1 MKKSKKMLAGATLAI
16 GVIAPQ
22 VLPATA
28 HADEQT
34 GESTVNL
41 RILETSDIHVNL
53 MNYDYYQTKTDNKVG
68 LVQTATLV
76 NKAREE
82 AKNSVLFDDGDA
94 LQGTPLGDYVA
105 NKINNPKKPVD
116 PSYTHPLYRLMN
128 LMKYD
133 VISLGNHEFNYGLDY
148 LNKVISKTEF
158 PVINSN
164 VYKDDKDNNEENDQN
179 YFKPYHVFEKE
190 VEDES
195 GQKQKVKIGVMGFVP
210 PQVMNWDKANLEG
223 KVKAKDIV
231 ETAKKMVPKMKAEGA
246 DVIVAL
252 AHSGVDKSGYNV
264 GMENASYYLTEVPGV
279 DAVLMGHS
287 HTEVK
292 DVFNG
297 VPVVMPGVFGSN
309 LGIIDMQLK
318 KVNGKWEV
326 QKEQS
331 KPQLRPIADSKGNPL
346 VQSDQN
352 LVNEIKDD
360 HQATIDYVNTA
371 VGKTTAP
378 INSYFSLVQDDPSV
392 QLVTNA
398 QKWYVE
404 KLFAENGQY
413 SKYKGIPV
421 LSAGAPF
428 KAGGR
433 NGATYYT
440 DIPAGTLAI
449 KNVADLYVYPNTLYA
464 VKVNGAQVKE
474 WLEMSAGQFNQI
486 DPKKTEEQPLVNIG
500 YPTYNFDI
508 LDGLKYEIDVTQPA
522 KYDKDGKVINANT
535 NRIINMTYEGKP
547 VADNQEFIV
556 ATNNYRGS
564 SQTFPGVSKGE
575 VVYQSQDETRQII
588 VKYMQETPVIDPAAD
603 KNWTFK
609 PIVAD
614 KLHTTFDSSPNA
626 QKYIK
631 KDGKISYVGPSEN
644 EFAKY
649 AIDITKKNDDD
660 KETGGENPTT
670 PPTGEG
676 NNGENPTTPPTSEG
690 NNGENPTTPPTSEG
704 NNGENPTTPP
714 TGEGNNGENPT
725 TPPTGEG
732 NNGENP
738 TTPPTGEG
746 NNGENPTTPP
756 TGEGNNGENPTTPP
770 TDEGNNTGSG
780 QTTTDNQNVKE
791 TTTVSEKKEER
802 DLPKTGTSVVSTIG
816 AGLAFV
822 GAGFL
827 LLFRRKKANR

>member
-22 VLPATA
+22 VLPTTA
-28 HADEQT
+28 HADENN

-105 NKINNPKKPVD
+105 NKINDPKKPVD
-116 PSYTHPLYRLMN
+116 PSYTHPLYRVMN

-287 HTEVK
+287 HTEMK

-318 KVNGKWEV
+318 KVNGKWEI

-346 VQSDQN
+346 VKSDEK

-449 KNVADLYVYPNTLYA
+449 KNIADLYVYPNTLYA

-508 LDGLKYEIDVTQPA
+508 LDGLKYEIDVTQPT
-522 KYDKDGKVINANT
+522 KYDKDGKVVNANT

-609 PIVAD
+609 PIVAE
-614 KLHTTFDSSPNA
+614 KLNTTFDSSPNA

-631 KDGKISYVGPSEN
+631 KDGKISYVGPSAN

-660 KETGGENPTT
+660 KETGG
-670 PPTGEG
+670 G
-676 NNGENPTTPPTSEG
+676 
-690 NNGENPTTPPTSEG
+690 
-704 NNGENPTTPP
+704 NPTTPP

-732 NNGENP
+732 NNGGNP

-746 NNGENPTTPP
+746 SNGENPTTPP
-756 TGEGNNGENPTTPP
+756 
-770 TDEGNNTGSG
+770 GSG
-780 QTTTDNQNVKE
+780 QTTTDNQNSKE
-791 TTTVSEKKEER
+791 TTTTTVSEKKEER
-802 DLPKTGTSVVSTIG
+802 DLPKTGTSVASTIG

-822 GAGFL
+822 GAGLL

>member
-16 GVIAPQ
+16 GVMAPQ
-22 VLPATA
+22 VMPAIA
-28 HADEQT
+28 HADENT

-82 AKNSVLFDDGDA
+82 VKNSVLFDDGDA

-105 NKINNPKKPVD
+105 NKIKDPKNPVD
-116 PSYTHPLYRLMN
+116 PSYTHPLYRVMN

-148 LNKVISKTEF
+148 LNKVIEKTDF

-164 VYKDDKDNNEENDQN
+164 VYKVDHDDKEENDEN
-179 YFKPYHVFEKE
+179 YFKPYHILKKE
-190 VEDES
+190 VVDEA
-195 GQKQKVKIGVMGFVP
+195 GQKQIVKIGVMGFVP
-210 PQVMNWDKANLEG
+210 PQIMNWDKANLEG

-231 ETAKKMVPKMKAEGA
+231 ATARIMVKKMQDEGA
-246 DVIVAL
+246 DIIVAL
-252 AHSGVDKSGYNV
+252 AHSGVDKSEYKEANK
-264 GMENASYYLTEVPGV
+264 MENASYHLATQVPGV

-326 QKEQS
+326 QKDQS
-331 KPQLRPIADSKGNPL
+331 KPQLRPIANSKGTPL
-346 VQSDQN
+346 VESDQK
-352 LVNEIKDD
+352 LVNEIKDE
-360 HQATIDYVNTA
+360 HQATIDYVNTP
-371 VGKTTAP
+371 VGETKAP

-392 QLVTNA
+392 QIVTNA

-404 KLFAENGQY
+404 QELKKPEY
-413 SKYKGIPV
+413 EKIKDIPV

-486 DPKKTEEQPLVNIG
+486 DPTKTEEQPLVNIG

-522 KYDKDGKVINANT
+522 KYDKDGKVVNANA
-535 NRIINMTYEGKP
+535 NRIVNMTYEGKP

-564 SQTFPGVSKGE
+564 SKTFPGVSEGE
-575 VVYQSQDETRQII
+575 VIYQSQDETRQII
-588 VKYMQETPVIDPAAD
+588 VKYMQETPVINPTAD

-614 KLHTTFDSSPNA
+614 KLITTFDSSPNA
-626 QKYIK
+626 QNYIK

-649 AIDITKKNDDD
+649 AIDITKKNDD
-660 KETGGENPTT
+660 KETGEGNPTTPPKGDGGNPTT
-670 PPTGEG
+670 PPTGGGENPTIPPTG
-676 NNGENPTTPPTSEG
+676 NGENPTPPTEEG
-690 NNGENPTTPPTSEG
+690 NNGNEPKQ
-704 NNGENPTTPP
+704 
-714 TGEGNNGENPT
+714 
-725 TPPTGEG
+725 
-732 NNGENP
+732 
-738 TTPPTGEG
+738 
-746 NNGENPTTPP
+746 
-756 TGEGNNGENPTTPP
+756 
-770 TDEGNNTGSG
+770 DGNNTGSG
-780 QTTTDNQNVKE
+780 QTTTDDQNTKE
-791 TTTVSEKKEER
+791 TTTVSENKEAEKDER
-802 DLPKTGTSVVSTIG
+802 DLPKTGASIASTIG

-822 GAGFL
+822 GAGL
-827 LLFRRKKANR
+827 LMLFRRKKANR

>member
-22 VLPATA
+22 VLPTTA
-28 HADEQT
+28 QAEEKA

-105 NKINNPKKPVD
+105 NKIKNQEKENSVD
-116 PSYTHPLYRLMN
+116 PNYVHPLYRVMN

-148 LNKVISKTEF
+148 LKSVIKKTKF

-164 VYKDDKDNNEENDQN
+164 VYIDDHDGNDENDKH
-179 YFKPYHVFEKE
+179 YFDKPYHIFEKE

-231 ETAKKMVPKMKAEGA
+231 DTAEKLVPEMKAQGA

-252 AHSGVDKSGYNV
+252 AHSGVDKSGRSPK
-264 GMENASYYLTEVPGV
+264 MENASYYLTEVPGV

-346 VQSDQN
+346 VQSDQR

-486 DPKKTEEQPLVNIG
+486 DSKKTEEQPLVNIG

-522 KYDKDGKVINANT
+522 KYDKDGKVVNANT

-603 KNWTFK
+603 QNWTFK

-614 KLHTTFDSSPNA
+614 KLNTTFDSSPNA
-626 QKYIK
+626 QNHIK

-649 AIDITKKNDDD
+649 AIDITKKNDD
-660 KETGGENPTT
+660 KETG
-670 PPTGEG
+670 
-676 NNGENPTTPPTSEG
+676 
-690 NNGENPTTPPTSEG
+690 
-704 NNGENPTTPP
+704 GENPTTPP

-738 TTPPTGEG
+738 TAPPTGEG
-746 NNGENPTTPP
+746 NNG
-756 TGEGNNGENPTTPP
+756 GNPTTPP
-770 TDEGNNTGSG
+770 TDEGNTVNEPKQDGNNAGSG
-780 QTTTDNQNVKE
+780 QTTTDNQNEKE
-791 TTTVSEKKEER
+791 TTKVSEGKEER
-802 DLPKTGTSVVSTIG
+802 DLPKTGTSVASTIG

-822 GAGFL
+822 GVGL
-827 LLFRRKKANR
+827 LMLFRRKKANR

>member
-22 VLPATA
+22 VLPTTA
-28 HADEQT
+28 HADEKA

-76 NKAREE
+76 NKARDE

-105 NKINNPKKPVD
+105 NKINDPKKPVD

-190 VEDES
+190 VEDET

-522 KYDKDGKVINANT
+522 KYDKDGKVVNANT

-588 VKYMQETPVIDPAAD
+588 VKYMQETPVINPAAD

-614 KLHTTFDSSPNA
+614 KLNTTFDSSPNA

-631 KDGKISYVGPSEN
+631 KDGNISYVGPSEN

-676 NNGENPTTPPTSEG
+676 NNGG
-690 NNGENPTTPPTSEG
+690 
-704 NNGENPTTPP
+704 NPTTPP
-714 TGEGNNGENPT
+714 TGEGNNGGNPT

-732 NNGENP
+732 NNGGNP

-746 NNGENPTTPP
+746 NNGGNPTTPP
-756 TGEGNNGENPTTPP
+756 TGEGNNGGNPTTPS
-770 TDEGNNTGSG
+770 TDEGNNAGSG
-780 QTTTDNQNVKE
+780 QTTTDNQNSKE
-791 TTTVSEKKEER
+791 TTTVSENKEER
-802 DLPKTGTSVVSTIG
+802 DLPKTGTSVASTIG
-816 AGLAFV
+816 AGLAFI

-827 LLFRRKKANR
+827 LLFRRKKANK

>member
-105 NKINNPKKPVD
+105 NKINDPKKPVD

-614 KLHTTFDSSPNA
+614 KLHTTFDSSSNA

-676 NNGENPTTPPTSEG
+676 NNGENPTTPPTS
-690 NNGENPTTPPTSEG
+690 
-704 NNGENPTTPP
+704 
-714 TGEGNNGENPT
+714 
-725 TPPTGEG
+725 EG

>member
-22 VLPATA
+22 VLPTTA
-28 HADEQT
+28 HADEKA

-105 NKINNPKKPVD
+105 NKINDPKNPVD

-287 HTEVK
+287 HTEMK

-346 VQSDQN
+346 VKSDEK

-522 KYDKDGKVINANT
+522 KYDKDGKVVNANT

-603 KNWTFK
+603 KNWAFK

-614 KLHTTFDSSPNA
+614 KLNTTFDSSPNA

-649 AIDITKKNDDD
+649 AIDITKKNDD
-660 KETGGENPTT
+660 KETG
-670 PPTGEG
+670 
-676 NNGENPTTPPTSEG
+676 
-690 NNGENPTTPPTSEG
+690 
-704 NNGENPTTPP
+704 GENPTTPP

-732 NNGENP
+732 NNGGNP

-746 NNGENPTTPP
+746 NNG
-756 TGEGNNGENPTTPP
+756 GNPTTPP
-770 TDEGNNTGSG
+770 TDEGKNTGSG
-780 QTTTDNQNVKE
+780 QTTTDNQNAKE
-791 TTTVSEKKEER
+791 TTTVSENKEER

-822 GAGFL
+822 GAGLL

>member
-34 GESTVNL
+34 RESTVNL

-82 AKNSVLFDDGDA
+82 VKNSVLFDDGDA

-105 NKINNPKKPVD
+105 NKIKDPKNPVD
-116 PSYTHPLYRLMN
+116 PSYTHPLYRVMN

-148 LNKVISKTEF
+148 LKKVTSKTKI

-164 VYKDDKDNNEENDQN
+164 VYRDDHDGNDENDEH
-179 YFKPYHVFEKE
+179 YFDRPYHILEKE
-190 VEDES
+190 VVDEA
-195 GQKQKVKIGVMGFVP
+195 GQKQIVKIGVMGFVP
-210 PQVMNWDKANLEG
+210 PQIMNWDKANLEG
-223 KVKAKDIV
+223 QVKAKDIV

-279 DAVLMGHS
+279 NAVLMGHS

-326 QKEQS
+326 QKDQS

-346 VQSDQN
+346 VESDQK
-352 LVNEIKDD
+352 LVNEIKDE
-360 HQATIDYVNTA
+360 HEKTIEYVNTH
-371 VGKTTAP
+371 VGETKAP

-392 QLVTNA
+392 QIVTNA

-404 KLFAENGQY
+404 QELKKPEY
-413 SKYKGIPV
+413 EKIKDIPV

-522 KYDKDGKVINANT
+522 KYDKDGKVVNANA
-535 NRIINMTYEGKP
+535 NRIVNMTYEGKL
-547 VADNQEFIV
+547 VADKQEFIV

-588 VKYMQETPVIDPAAD
+588 VKYMQKIKDIDPAAD
-603 KNWTFK
+603 QNWTFK

-614 KLHTTFDSSPNA
+614 KLNTTFDSSPNA

-649 AIDITKKNDDD
+649 AIDITKKNDD
-660 KETGGENPTT
+660 KETGEGNPTTPPTGGGENPTT
-670 PPTGEG
+670 PPTG
-676 NNGENPTTPPTSEG
+676 NGENPTPPTEEG
-690 NNGENPTTPPTSEG
+690 NNGNEPKQ
-704 NNGENPTTPP
+704 
-714 TGEGNNGENPT
+714 
-725 TPPTGEG
+725 
-732 NNGENP
+732 
-738 TTPPTGEG
+738 
-746 NNGENPTTPP
+746 
-756 TGEGNNGENPTTPP
+756 
-770 TDEGNNTGSG
+770 DGNNTGSG
-780 QTTTDNQNVKE
+780 QTTTDDQNTKE
-791 TTTVSEKKEER
+791 TTTTVSENKEAEKDER
-802 DLPKTGTSVVSTIG
+802 DLPKTGASIASTIG

-822 GAGFL
+822 GAGL
-827 LLFRRKKANR
+827 LMLFRKKKANR

>member
-22 VLPATA
+22 VLPTTA
-28 HADEQT
+28 HADENT
-34 GESTVNL
+34 GESTVKL

-82 AKNSVLFDDGDA
+82 VKNSVLFDDGDA

-105 NKINNPKKPVD
+105 NKIKNQENSVD
-116 PSYTHPLYRLMN
+116 PNYVHPLYRVMN

-133 VISLGNHEFNYGLDY
+133 VISLGNHEFNYGLKY
-148 LNKVISKTEF
+148 LKGVISKTKI

-164 VYKDDKDNNEENDQN
+164 VYIDDHDNDDTNDKH
-179 YFKPYHVFEKE
+179 YFEPYHIFEKE

-195 GQKQKVKIGVMGFVP
+195 GQKQKVKIGVIGFVP

-223 KVKAKDIV
+223 EVKAKDIV
-231 ETAKKMVPKMKAEGA
+231 KTARELVPKLKDEEHA
-246 DVIVAL
+246 DIVVAL
-252 AHSGVDKSGYNV
+252 AHSGVDKSGYSV
-264 GMENASYYLTEVPGV
+264 DMENASYYLTEVPGV

-287 HTEVK
+287 HTEVQ
-292 DVFNG
+292 DIFNG

-326 QKEQS
+326 QKKDQP
-331 KPQLRPIADSKGNPL
+331 KPELRKIADSKGNPL
-346 VQSDQN
+346 VQSDQK
-352 LVNEIKDD
+352 LVNEIKDE
-360 HQATIDYVNTA
+360 HEKTIEYVNTP
-371 VGKTTAP
+371 VGKTKAP

-392 QLVTNA
+392 QIVTNA

-404 KLFAENGQY
+404 QELKKPEY
-413 SKYKGIPV
+413 EKIKDIPV

-433 NGATYYT
+433 NGAAYYT

-486 DPKKTEEQPLVNIG
+486 NPKPKGKIEQQLVNTG

-508 LDGLKYEIDVTQPA
+508 IDGLKYEIDVTQPA
-522 KYDKDGKVINANT
+522 KYDKDGKVVNANT
-535 NRIINMTYEGKP
+535 NRIVNMTYEGKP
-547 VADNQEFIV
+547 VADDQEFIV

-564 SQTFPGVSKGE
+564 SKTFPGVSEGE
-575 VVYQSQDETRQII
+575 VIYQSQDETRQII
-588 VKYMQETPVIDPAAD
+588 VKYMQETPAINPTAD
-603 KNWTFK
+603 QNWTFK

-614 KLHTTFDSSPNA
+614 KLITTFDSSPKA
-626 QKYIK
+626 KEYIK

-676 NNGENPTTPPTSEG
+676 NNGG
-690 NNGENPTTPPTSEG
+690 
-704 NNGENPTTPP
+704 NPTTPP
-714 TGEGNNGENPT
+714 TGEGNNGGNPT

-732 NNGENP
+732 NNG
-738 TTPPTGEG
+738 G
-746 NNGENPTTPP
+746 
-756 TGEGNNGENPTTPP
+756 NPTTPP
-770 TDEGNNTGSG
+770 TDEGKNAGSG
-780 QTTTDNQNVKE
+780 QTTTDNQNSKE
-791 TTTVSEKKEER
+791 TITTVSEKKEER
-802 DLPKTGTSVVSTIG
+802 DLPKTGTSVASTIG

-822 GAGFL
+822 GAGLL

>member
-16 GVIAPQ
+16 GVMAPQ
-22 VLPATA
+22 VMPATA
-28 HADEQT
+28 HADENT

-82 AKNSVLFDDGDA
+82 VKNSVLFDDGDA

-105 NKINNPKKPVD
+105 NKIKDPKNPVD
-116 PSYTHPLYRLMN
+116 PSYTHPLYRVMN

-148 LNKVISKTEF
+148 LNKVIEKTDF

-164 VYKDDKDNNEENDQN
+164 VYKDDHDDKEENDEN
-179 YFKPYHVFEKE
+179 YFKPYHILKKE
-190 VEDES
+190 VVDEA
-195 GQKQKVKIGVMGFVP
+195 GQKQIVKIGVMGFVP
-210 PQVMNWDKANLEG
+210 PQIMNWDKANLEG

-231 ETAKKMVPKMKAEGA
+231 ATAKIMVKKMQDEGA
-246 DVIVAL
+246 DIIVAL
-252 AHSGVDKSGYNV
+252 AHSGVDKSEYKEANK
-264 GMENASYYLTEVPGV
+264 MENASYHLATQVPGV

-326 QKEQS
+326 QKDQS
-331 KPQLRPIADSKGNPL
+331 KPQLRPIANSKGTPL
-346 VQSDQN
+346 VESDQK
-352 LVNEIKDD
+352 LVNEIKDE
-360 HQATIDYVNTA
+360 HEKTIEYVNTH
-371 VGKTTAP
+371 VGETKAP

-392 QLVTNA
+392 QIVTNA

-404 KLFAENGQY
+404 QELKKPEY
-413 SKYKGIPV
+413 EKIKDIPV

-522 KYDKDGKVINANT
+522 KYDKDGKVVNANT
-535 NRIINMTYEGKP
+535 NRIVNMTYEGKP

-588 VKYMQETPVIDPAAD
+588 VKYMQKIKDIDPAAD
-603 KNWTFK
+603 QNWAFK

-614 KLHTTFDSSPNA
+614 KLNTTFDSSPTA

-631 KDGKISYVGPSEN
+631 AVGKISYVGPSEN

-676 NNGENPTTPPTSEG
+676 NNGG
-690 NNGENPTTPPTSEG
+690 
-704 NNGENPTTPP
+704 NPTTPP
-714 TGEGNNGENPT
+714 TGEGNNGGNPT

-732 NNGENP
+732 NNGGNP

-746 NNGENPTTPP
+746 NNA
-756 TGEGNNGENPTTPP
+756 
-770 TDEGNNTGSG
+770 GSG
-780 QTTTDNQNVKE
+780 QTTTDNQNAKE
-791 TTTVSEKKEER
+791 TTTVSENKDER
-802 DLPKTGTSVVSTIG
+802 DLPKTGASIASTIG

-822 GAGFL
+822 GAGL
-827 LLFRRKKANR
+827 LMLFRRKKANR

>member
-1 MKKSKKMLAGATLAI
+1 MLAGATLAI

-105 NKINNPKKPVD
+105 NKINDPKKPVD

-522 KYDKDGKVINANT
+522 KYDKDGKVVNANT
-535 NRIINMTYEGKP
+535 NRIVNMTYEGKP

-676 NNGENPTTPPTSEG
+676 NNGENPTTPPT
-690 NNGENPTTPPTSEG
+690 
-704 NNGENPTTPP
+704 
-714 TGEGNNGENPT
+714 GEGNNGENPT

-738 TTPPTGEG
+738 K
-746 NNGENPTTPP
+746 
-756 TGEGNNGENPTTPP
+756 TPP
-770 TDEGNNTGSG
+770 TDEGNNAGSG
-780 QTTTDNQNVKE
+780 QTTTDNQNAKE

-802 DLPKTGTSVVSTIG
+802 DLPKTGTSVASTIG

>member
-22 VLPATA
+22 VMPATA
-28 HADEQT
+28 HADENT
-34 GESTVNL
+34 GESTVKL

-82 AKNSVLFDDGDA
+82 VKNSVLFDDGDA

-105 NKINNPKKPVD
+105 NKIKDKDPKNPVD
-116 PSYTHPLYRLMN
+116 PNYVHPLYRVMN

-148 LNKVISKTEF
+148 LKEVTSKTKI

-164 VYKDDKDNNEENDQN
+164 VYIDDHDGNDENDEH
-179 YFKPYHVFEKE
+179 YFDRPYHILEKE
-190 VEDES
+190 VVDEA
-195 GQKQKVKIGVMGFVP
+195 GQKQIVKIGVMGFVP
-210 PQVMNWDKANLEG
+210 PQIMNWDKANLEG
-223 KVKAKDIV
+223 QVKAKDIV

-264 GMENASYYLTEVPGV
+264 GMENASYYLTEVPDV

-287 HTEVK
+287 HTEVQ
-292 DVFNG
+292 DIFNG

-326 QKEQS
+326 QKKNQS
-331 KPQLRPIADSKGNPL
+331 KPALRKIADSKGNPL
-346 VQSDQN
+346 VESDQK
-352 LVNEIKDD
+352 LVNEIKDE
-360 HQATIDYVNTA
+360 HEKTIEYVNTP
-371 VGKTTAP
+371 VGETKAP

-392 QLVTNA
+392 QIVTNA

-404 KLFAENGQY
+404 QELKKPEY
-413 SKYKGIPV
+413 EKIKDIPV

-433 NGATYYT
+433 NGAAYYT

-474 WLEMSAGQFNQI
+474 WLEMSAGQFNTI

-522 KYDKDGKVINANT
+522 KYDKDGKVVNANT
-535 NRIINMTYEGKP
+535 NRIVNMTYEGKL
-547 VADNQEFIV
+547 VADDQEFIV

-588 VKYMQETPVIDPAAD
+588 VKYMQETPVINPTAD
-603 KNWTFK
+603 QNWTFK

-614 KLHTTFDSSPNA
+614 KLITTFDSSPKA
-626 QKYIK
+626 KEYIK

-649 AIDITKKNDDD
+649 AIDITKKNDD

-670 PPTGEG
+670 PPTG
-676 NNGENPTTPPTSEG
+676 NGENPTPPTEEG
-690 NNGENPTTPPTSEG
+690 NNGNEPKQ
-704 NNGENPTTPP
+704 
-714 TGEGNNGENPT
+714 
-725 TPPTGEG
+725 
-732 NNGENP
+732 
-738 TTPPTGEG
+738 
-746 NNGENPTTPP
+746 
-756 TGEGNNGENPTTPP
+756 
-770 TDEGNNTGSG
+770 DGNNTGSG
-780 QTTTDNQNVKE
+780 QTTTDDQNTKE
-791 TTTVSEKKEER
+791 TTTTVSENKEAEKDER
-802 DLPKTGTSVVSTIG
+802 DLPKTGASIASTIG
-816 AGLAFV
+816 AGLAFI
-822 GAGFL
+822 GAGLL

>member
-105 NKINNPKKPVD
+105 NKINDPKKPVD

-318 KVNGKWEV
+318 KVNGKWEI

-352 LVNEIKDD
+352 LVDEIKDD

-522 KYDKDGKVINANT
+522 KYDKDGKVVNANT
-535 NRIINMTYEGKP
+535 NRIVNMTYEGKP
-547 VADNQEFIV
+547 VAENQEFIV

-588 VKYMQETPVIDPAAD
+588 VKYMQETPVINPAAD
-603 KNWTFK
+603 KNWLFK

-676 NNGENPTTPPTSEG
+676 NNGG
-690 NNGENPTTPPTSEG
+690 
-704 NNGENPTTPP
+704 NPTTPP

-725 TPPTGEG
+725 TPPK
-732 NNGENP
+732 
-738 TTPPTGEG
+738 
-746 NNGENPTTPP
+746 
-756 TGEGNNGENPTTPP
+756 
-770 TDEGNNTGSG
+770 DEGNNAGSG
-780 QTTTDNQNVKE
+780 QTTTDNQNAKE

-822 GAGFL
+822 GAGLL

>member
-1 MKKSKKMLAGATLAI
+1 MLAGATLAI

-22 VLPATA
+22 VLPTTA
-28 HADEQT
+28 HADENT

-105 NKINNPKKPVD
+105 NKINDPKNPVD
-116 PSYTHPLYRLMN
+116 PSYTHPLYRVMN

-148 LNKVISKTEF
+148 LNKVISKTKF

-179 YFKPYHVFEKE
+179 YFKPYHIFEKE

-264 GMENASYYLTEVPGV
+264 GMENASYYLTEVTGV

-474 WLEMSAGQFNQI
+474 WLEMSAGQFNKI
-486 DPKKTEEQPLVNIG
+486 DPKETKEQPLVNIG

-522 KYDKDGKVINANT
+522 KYDKDGKVVNANT

-588 VKYMQETPVIDPAAD
+588 VKYMQETPVINPAAD
-603 KNWTFK
+603 QNWTFK

-614 KLHTTFDSSPNA
+614 KLNTTFDSSPNA

-649 AIDITKKNDDD
+649 AIDITKKND
-660 KETGGENPTT
+660 GGEKPTTPPTGEGNNGGNPTT

-676 NNGENPTTPPTSEG
+676 NNGGNPTTPPTNEG
-690 NNGENPTTPPTSEG
+690 NSG
-704 NNGENPTTPP
+704 NNA
-714 TGEGNNGENPT
+714 
-725 TPPTGEG
+725 
-732 NNGENP
+732 
-738 TTPPTGEG
+738 
-746 NNGENPTTPP
+746 
-756 TGEGNNGENPTTPP
+756 
-770 TDEGNNTGSG
+770 GSG
-780 QTTTDNQNVKE
+780 QTTTDDQNTKE
-791 TTTVSEKKEER
+791 TTTTVSENKEADKDER
-802 DLPKTGTSVVSTIG
+802 DLPKTGASVASTIG

-822 GAGFL
+822 GAGL
-827 LLFRRKKANR
+827 LMLFRRKKANR

>member
-22 VLPATA
+22 VMPTTA
-28 HADEQT
+28 HADENT
-34 GESTVNL
+34 GESTVKL

-82 AKNSVLFDDGDA
+82 VKNSVLFDDGDA

-105 NKINNPKKPVD
+105 NTIKDSKNRVD
-116 PSYTHPLYRLMN
+116 PSYTHPLYRVMN

-148 LNKVISKTEF
+148 LNKVIEKTDF

-164 VYKDDKDNNEENDQN
+164 VYKVDHDDKEENDEN
-179 YFKPYHVFEKE
+179 YFKPYHILKKE
-190 VEDES
+190 VVDEA
-195 GQKQKVKIGVMGFVP
+195 GQKQIVKIGVMGFVP
-210 PQVMNWDKANLEG
+210 PQIMNWDKANLEG

-231 ETAKKMVPKMKAEGA
+231 ATAKIMVKKMQNEGA
-246 DVIVAL
+246 DIIVAL
-252 AHSGVDKSGYNV
+252 AHSGVDKSEYKEVNK
-264 GMENASYYLTEVPGV
+264 MENASYHLATQVPGV

-326 QKEQS
+326 QKDQS
-331 KPQLRPIADSKGNPL
+331 KPQLRPIANSKGTPL
-346 VQSDQN
+346 VESDQK
-352 LVNEIKDD
+352 LVNEIKDE
-360 HQATIDYVNTA
+360 HQATIDYVNTP
-371 VGKTTAP
+371 VGTTKAP

-392 QLVTNA
+392 QIVTNA

-404 KLFAENGQY
+404 QELKKPEY
-413 SKYKGIPV
+413 EEIKDIPV

-522 KYDKDGKVINANT
+522 KYDKDGKVVNANT
-535 NRIINMTYEGKP
+535 NRIVNMTYEGKP
-547 VADNQEFIV
+547 VADDQKFIV

-564 SQTFPGVSKGE
+564 SQTFPGVSEGE

-588 VKYMQETPVIDPAAD
+588 VKYMQKIKNFDPAAD
-603 KNWTFK
+603 QNWTFK

-614 KLHTTFDSSPNA
+614 KLNTTFDSSPNA

-631 KDGKISYVGPSEN
+631 KDGNISYVGPSEN

-649 AIDITKKNDDD
+649 AIDITKKNDD

-676 NNGENPTTPPTSEG
+676 NNGENPTTPPTGEG
-690 NNGENPTTPPTSEG
+690 NNGG
-704 NNGENPTTPP
+704 NPTTPP
-714 TGEGNNGENPT
+714 TGEGNNGGNPTTPPKGEGNNGGNPT

-732 NNGENP
+732 NNA
-738 TTPPTGEG
+738 
-746 NNGENPTTPP
+746 
-756 TGEGNNGENPTTPP
+756 
-770 TDEGNNTGSG
+770 GSG
-780 QTTTDNQNVKE
+780 QTTTDDQNTKE
-791 TTTVSEKKEER
+791 TTTTVSENKEAEKDER
-802 DLPKTGTSVVSTIG
+802 DLPKTGASIASTIG

-822 GAGFL
+822 GAGL
-827 LLFRRKKANR
+827 LMLFRRKKANR

>member
-22 VLPATA
+22 VLPTTA
-28 HADEQT
+28 HADENN

-105 NKINNPKKPVD
+105 NKINDPKKPVD

-287 HTEVK
+287 HTEMK

-318 KVNGKWEV
+318 KVNGKWEI

-346 VQSDQN
+346 VKSDEK

-508 LDGLKYEIDVTQPA
+508 LDGLKYEIDVTQPT
-522 KYDKDGKVINANT
+522 KYDKDGKVVNANT

-676 NNGENPTTPPTSEG
+676 NNGGNPTTPPTGEG
-690 NNGENPTTPPTSEG
+690 SNGENPTTPPTNEG
-704 NNGENPTTPP
+704 NNG
-714 TGEGNNGENPT
+714 NNA
-725 TPPTGEG
+725 
-732 NNGENP
+732 
-738 TTPPTGEG
+738 
-746 NNGENPTTPP
+746 
-756 TGEGNNGENPTTPP
+756 
-770 TDEGNNTGSG
+770 GSG
-780 QTTTDNQNVKE
+780 QTTTDNQNSKE
-791 TTTVSEKKEER
+791 TITVSENKEER
-802 DLPKTGTSVVSTIG
+802 DLPKTGTSVASTIG

-822 GAGFL
+822 GAGLL
-827 LLFRRKKANR
+827 LLFRRKKANK

>member
-1 MKKSKKMLAGATLAI
+1 MKNSKKVLAGATLAL
-16 GVIAPQ
+16 GVMAPQ
-22 VLPATA
+22 VSPTIA
-28 HADEQT
+28 HAEEQI

-76 NKAREE
+76 NEEREK

-94 LQGTPLGDYVA
+94 IQGTPLGDYVA
-105 NKINNPKKPVD
+105 QKGLDGNYV
-116 PSYTHPLYRLMN
+116 HPLYRLMN

-148 LNKVISKTEF
+148 LKKATSKTQF

-164 VYKDDKDNNEENDQN
+164 VYIDDHDNNEENDKN
-179 YFKPYHVFEKE
+179 AFTPYHVFEKE

-210 PQVMNWDKANLEG
+210 PQVMGWDKANLEG

-231 ETAKKMVPKMKAEGA
+231 QTAKKMVPKMKAEGA
-246 DVIVAL
+246 DIIVAL

-264 GMENASYYLTEVPGV
+264 GMENASYYLATDVPGV

-287 HTEVK
+287 HTVITDK
-292 DVFNG
+292 FNG

-318 KVNGKWEV
+318 KVNGKWQV
-326 QKEQS
+326 QKDKS
-331 KPQLRPIADSKGNPL
+331 VPSVRPISDSKGNAVVASDKRL
-346 VQSDQN
+346 VD
-352 LVNEIKDD
+352 EIKDD
-360 HQATIDYVNTA
+360 HEATIKYVNTP

-404 KLFAENGQY
+404 KLFAGDGKY

-486 DPKKTEEQPLVNIG
+486 DPAKKEEQSLVNIN

-508 LDGLKYEIDVTQPA
+508 LDGVKYEIDVTQPA
-522 KYDKDGKVINANT
+522 KYDKEGKVVNPTANRIVNVSYDGKPI
-535 NRIINMTYEGKP
+535 
-547 VADNQEFIV
+547 ADNQEFIV

-588 VKYMQETPVIDPAAD
+588 VKYMKETPIINPAAD
-603 KNWTFK
+603 QNWKFK
-609 PIVAD
+609 PIAAE
-614 KLHTTFDSSPNA
+614 KLNTTFDSSPNA
-626 QKYIK
+626 QKYIT
-631 KDGKISYVGPSEN
+631 KDGAISYVGSSEN

-649 AIDITKKNDDD
+649 AIDLTKKKDEENPS
-660 KETGGENPTT
+660 TPGGENTGGNETKPGEENTGGNEAKPGEENTGGNGAKPGEENTGGNPST
-670 PPTGEG
+670 PGGENNSGNEAKPGEG
-676 NNGENPTTPPTSEG
+676 NNGGNSVTPSGENNGNKDAKEPTNVSEG
-690 NNGENPTTPPTSEG
+690 
-704 NNGENPTTPP
+704 
-714 TGEGNNGENPT
+714 
-725 TPPTGEG
+725 
-732 NNGENP
+732 
-738 TTPPTGEG
+738 
-746 NNGENPTTPP
+746 
-756 TGEGNNGENPTTPP
+756 
-770 TDEGNNTGSG
+770 
-780 QTTTDNQNVKE
+780 KE
-791 TTTVSEKKEER
+791 TTEVDR
-802 DLPKTGTSVVSTIG
+802 DLPKTGASVFSTIG

-822 GAGFL
+822 GAGVL

>member
-16 GVIAPQ
+16 GVMAPQ
-22 VLPATA
+22 VMPATA
-28 HADEQT
+28 HADENT

-82 AKNSVLFDDGDA
+82 VKNSVLFDDGDA

-105 NKINNPKKPVD
+105 NKIKDPKNRVD
-116 PSYTHPLYRLMN
+116 PSYTHPLYRVMN

-148 LNKVISKTEF
+148 LKEVTSKTKI

-164 VYKDDKDNNEENDQN
+164 VYRDDHDGNDENDEH
-179 YFKPYHVFEKE
+179 YFDRPYHILEKE
-190 VEDES
+190 VVDEA
-195 GQKQKVKIGVMGFVP
+195 GQKQIVKIGVMGFVP
-210 PQVMNWDKANLEG
+210 PQIMNWDKANLEG
-223 KVKAKDIV
+223 QVKAKDIV

-279 DAVLMGHS
+279 NAVLMGHS

-326 QKEQS
+326 QKDQS

-346 VQSDQN
+346 VESDQK
-352 LVNEIKDD
+352 LVNEIKDE
-360 HQATIDYVNTA
+360 HEKTIEYVNTH
-371 VGKTTAP
+371 VGETKAP

-392 QLVTNA
+392 QIVTNA

-404 KLFAENGQY
+404 QELKKPEY
-413 SKYKGIPV
+413 EKIKDIPV

-522 KYDKDGKVINANT
+522 KYDKDGKVVNANA
-535 NRIINMTYEGKP
+535 NRIVNMTYEGKL
-547 VADNQEFIV
+547 VADKQEFIV

-564 SQTFPGVSKGE
+564 SQTFPGVSEGE

-588 VKYMQETPVIDPAAD
+588 VKYMQKIKNIDPAAD
-603 KNWTFK
+603 QNWTFK

-614 KLHTTFDSSPNA
+614 KLNTTFDSSPNA

-631 KDGKISYVGPSEN
+631 KDGNISYVGPSEN

-649 AIDITKKNDDD
+649 AIDITKKNDD
-660 KETGGENPTT
+660 KETGGENPTI
-670 PPTGEG
+670 PPKGD
-676 NNGENPTTPPTSEG
+676 GENPTTPPKGDGENPTPPTEEG
-690 NNGENPTTPPTSEG
+690 NNGNEPKQ
-704 NNGENPTTPP
+704 
-714 TGEGNNGENPT
+714 
-725 TPPTGEG
+725 
-732 NNGENP
+732 
-738 TTPPTGEG
+738 
-746 NNGENPTTPP
+746 
-756 TGEGNNGENPTTPP
+756 
-770 TDEGNNTGSG
+770 DGNNTGSG
-780 QTTTDNQNVKE
+780 QTTTDDQNTKE
-791 TTTVSEKKEER
+791 TTTTVSENKEAEKDER
-802 DLPKTGTSVVSTIG
+802 DLPKTGASIASTIG

-822 GAGFL
+822 GAGL
-827 LLFRRKKANR
+827 LMLFRRKKANR

>member
-22 VLPATA
+22 VLPTTA
-28 HADEQT
+28 HADEKA

-76 NKAREE
+76 NKARDE

-105 NKINNPKKPVD
+105 NKINDPKKPVD

-522 KYDKDGKVINANT
+522 KYDKDGKVVNANT
-535 NRIINMTYEGKP
+535 NRIVNMTYEGKP

-676 NNGENPTTPPTSEG
+676 NNGENPTTPPTGGG
-690 NNGENPTTPPTSEG
+690 NNGGNPTTPPTSEG

-714 TGEGNNGENPT
+714 TGEGNNGGNPT
-725 TPPTGEG
+725 TPS
-732 NNGENP
+732 
-738 TTPPTGEG
+738 
-746 NNGENPTTPP
+746 
-756 TGEGNNGENPTTPP
+756 
-770 TDEGNNTGSG
+770 TDEGNNAGSG
-780 QTTTDNQNVKE
+780 QTTTDNQSAKE
-791 TTTVSEKKEER
+791 TTTVSENKEER
-802 DLPKTGTSVVSTIG
+802 DLPKTGTSVASTIG
-816 AGLAFV
+816 AGLAFI
-822 GAGFL
+822 GAGLL
-827 LLFRRKKANR
+827 LLFRRKKANK

>member
-1 MKKSKKMLAGATLAI
+1 MKKSKKALAGATLAL

-22 VLPATA
+22 VMPTIA
-28 HADEQT
+28 HAEEQA

-76 NKAREE
+76 NEE
-82 AKNSVLFDDGDA
+82 RAKAKNSVLFDDGDA

-105 NKINNPKKPVD
+105 QKGLDGNYV
-116 PSYTHPLYRLMN
+116 HPLYRVMN

-148 LNKVISKTEF
+148 LKKATSKTQF

-164 VYKDDKDNNEENDQN
+164 VYLDDHDNDETND
-179 YFKPYHVFEKE
+179 KHAFEKYHIFE
-190 VEDES
+190 KVVTDEA
-195 GQKQKVKIGVMGFVP
+195 GKTQKVKIGVMGFVP
-210 PQVMNWDKANLEG
+210 PQIMGWDKANLEG

-231 ETAKKMVPKMKAEGA
+231 QTAKELGQEMKDKGA
-246 DVIVAL
+246 DIIVAL
-252 AHSGVDKSGYNV
+252 AHSGVDQNGYNP
-264 GMENASYYLTEVPGV
+264 GMENASYYLATKVPDV

-287 HTEVK
+287 HTVITDK
-292 DVFNG
+292 FNG

-309 LGIIDMQLK
+309 LGIIDMELK

-326 QKEQS
+326 QKDKS
-331 KPQLRPIADSKGNPL
+331 VPSVRPISDSKGNAL
-346 VQSDQN
+346 VESDKN

-360 HQATIDYVNTA
+360 HEATIKYVNTP

-413 SKYKGIPV
+413 DKYKGIPV

-486 DPKKTEEQPLVNIG
+486 DPNKAEEQSLVNVN

-508 LDGLKYEIDVTQPA
+508 LDGVKYEIDVTQPA
-522 KYDKDGKVINANT
+522 KYDKDGKVVNQNAN
-535 NRIINMTYEGKP
+535 RIVNVTYAGKP
-547 VADNQEFIV
+547 IADDQEFIV

-588 VKYMQETPVIDPAAD
+588 TKYMKETPVINPAAD
-603 KNWTFK
+603 QNWAFK
-609 PIVAD
+609 PIVAE
-614 KLHTTFDSSPNA
+614 KLNTTFDSSPNA
-626 QKYIK
+626 QKYIT

-649 AIDITKKNDDD
+649 AIDLTKTNDGD
-660 KETGGENPTT
+660 KPTPPTPPTPGEGNDGDKPTT
-670 PPTGEG
+670 PPTPGEE
-676 NNGENPTTPPTSEG
+676 NNGGNPTTPGGE
-690 NNGENPTTPPTSEG
+690 NNGGNPTTPGGE
-704 NNGENPTTPP
+704 NNGDPQTNPDN
-714 TGEGNNGENPT
+714 GNKDTKEHT
-725 TPPTGEG
+725 
-732 NNGENP
+732 
-738 TTPPTGEG
+738 
-746 NNGENPTTPP
+746 
-756 TGEGNNGENPTTPP
+756 
-770 TDEGNNTGSG
+770 
-780 QTTTDNQNVKE
+780 NVSEDKE
-791 TTTVSEKKEER
+791 TNEVER
-802 DLPKTGTSVVSTIG
+802 DLPKTGASVFSTIG

-822 GAGFL
+822 GAGVFM
-827 LLFRRKKANR
+827 LFRRKKANR

>member
-22 VLPATA
+22 VLPTTA
-28 HADEQT
+28 HADENT

-105 NKINNPKKPVD
+105 NKINDPKNPVD
-116 PSYTHPLYRLMN
+116 PSYTHPLYRVMN

-148 LNKVISKTEF
+148 LNKVISKTKF

-179 YFKPYHVFEKE
+179 YFKPYHIFEKE

-264 GMENASYYLTEVPGV
+264 GMENASYYLTEVTGV

-318 KVNGKWEV
+318 KVSGKWEV

-331 KPQLRPIADSKGNPL
+331 KPQLRPIVNNEGNVGP
-346 VQSDQN
+346 DQN

-474 WLEMSAGQFNQI
+474 WLEMSAGQFNKI
-486 DPKKTEEQPLVNIG
+486 DPKETKEQPLVNIG

-522 KYDKDGKVINANT
+522 KYDKDGKVIKENANA
-535 NRIINMTYEGKP
+535 NRIVNMTYEGKP

-588 VKYMQETPVIDPAAD
+588 VKYMQETPVINPAAD
-603 KNWTFK
+603 QNWTFK

-614 KLHTTFDSSPNA
+614 KLNTTFDSSPNA

-631 KDGKISYVGPSEN
+631 KDGKISYVGPSKN

-649 AIDITKKNDDD
+649 AIDITKKND
-660 KETGGENPTT
+660 GGEKPTTPPTGEGNNGGNPTT

-676 NNGENPTTPPTSEG
+676 NNGG
-690 NNGENPTTPPTSEG
+690 
-704 NNGENPTTPP
+704 NPTTPP
-714 TGEGNNGENPT
+714 TGEGNNGGNPT
-725 TPPTGEG
+725 TPPTNEG
-732 NNGENP
+732 NS
-738 TTPPTGEG
+738 G
-746 NNGENPTTPP
+746 NNA
-756 TGEGNNGENPTTPP
+756 
-770 TDEGNNTGSG
+770 GSG
-780 QTTTDNQNVKE
+780 QTTTDDQNTKE
-791 TTTVSEKKEER
+791 TTTTVSENKEADKDER
-802 DLPKTGTSVVSTIG
+802 DLPKTGASVASTIG

-822 GAGFL
+822 GAGL
-827 LLFRRKKANR
+827 LMLFRRKKANR

>member
-105 NKINNPKKPVD
+105 NKINDPKKPVD

-603 KNWTFK
+603 KNWAFK

-631 KDGKISYVGPSEN
+631 KDGNISYVGPSEN

-676 NNGENPTTPPTSEG
+676 NNGENPTTPPTS
-690 NNGENPTTPPTSEG
+690 
-704 NNGENPTTPP
+704 
-714 TGEGNNGENPT
+714 
-725 TPPTGEG
+725 
-732 NNGENP
+732 
-738 TTPPTGEG
+738 EG

-822 GAGFL
+822 GVGFL

>member
-22 VLPATA
+22 VLPTTA
-28 HADEQT
+28 HADENN

-105 NKINNPKKPVD
+105 NKINDPKKPVD
-116 PSYTHPLYRLMN
+116 PSYTHPLYRVMN

-287 HTEVK
+287 HTEMK

-318 KVNGKWEV
+318 KVNGKWEI

-346 VQSDQN
+346 VKSDEK

-486 DPKKTEEQPLVNIG
+486 DPKKTKEQPLVNIG

-508 LDGLKYEIDVTQPA
+508 LDGLKYEIDVTQPT
-522 KYDKDGKVINANT
+522 KYDKDGKVVNANT

-547 VADNQEFIV
+547 VDDNQEFIV

-564 SQTFPGVSKGE
+564 SQAFPGVSKGE

-676 NNGENPTTPPTSEG
+676 NNGG
-690 NNGENPTTPPTSEG
+690 
-704 NNGENPTTPP
+704 NPTTPP
-714 TGEGNNGENPT
+714 TGEGNNGGNPT
-725 TPPTGEG
+725 TPTGEG
-732 NNGENP
+732 SNGENP
-738 TTPPTGEG
+738 TIPP
-746 NNGENPTTPP
+746 
-756 TGEGNNGENPTTPP
+756 
-770 TDEGNNTGSG
+770 GSG
-780 QTTTDNQNVKE
+780 QTTTDNQNSKE
-791 TTTVSEKKEER
+791 TTTTVSEKKEER
-802 DLPKTGTSVVSTIG
+802 DLPKTGTSVASTIG

-822 GAGFL
+822 GAGLL
-827 LLFRRKKANR
+827 LLFRRKKTNR

>member
-1 MKKSKKMLAGATLAI
+1 MKKSKKALAGATLAL

-22 VLPATA
+22 VMPTIA
-28 HADEQT
+28 HAEEQA
-34 GESTVNL
+34 GESTVKL

-76 NKAREE
+76 NEE
-82 AKNSVLFDDGDA
+82 RAKAKNSVLFDDGDA

-105 NKINNPKKPVD
+105 QKGLDGNYV
-116 PSYTHPLYRLMN
+116 HPLYRVMN

-148 LNKVISKTEF
+148 LHKAISKTQF

-164 VYKDDKDNNEENDQN
+164 VFIDDHDNNEENDKN
-179 YFKPYHVFEKE
+179 AFEKYHIFDK
-190 VEDES
+190 VVTDEA
-195 GQKQKVKIGVMGFVP
+195 GKTQTVKIGVMGFVP
-210 PQVMNWDKANLEG
+210 PQIMGWDKANLEG

-231 ETAKKMVPKMKAEGA
+231 QTAEKLVPEMQAKGA
-246 DVIVAL
+246 DIIVAL
-252 AHSGVDKSGYNV
+252 AHSGVDKSDYKP
-264 GMENASYYLTEVPGV
+264 GMKNENASYYLATEVPGV

-287 HTEVK
+287 HTVVTDK
-292 DVFNG
+292 FND

-309 LGIIDMQLK
+309 LGIIDMELK

-326 QKEQS
+326 QKDKS
-331 KPQLRPIADSKGNPL
+331 VPSVRPISDSKGNAL
-346 VQSDQN
+346 VESDKN

-360 HQATIDYVNTA
+360 HEATIKYVNTP

-413 SKYKGIPV
+413 SEYKGIPV

-486 DPKKTEEQPLVNIG
+486 DPAKAEEQSLVNVN

-508 LDGLKYEIDVTQPA
+508 LDGVKYEIDVTQPA
-522 KYDKDGKVINANT
+522 KYDKDGKVVNPNAN
-535 NRIINMTYEGKP
+535 RIVNVSYDGKP
-547 VADNQEFIV
+547 IADDQEFIV

-588 VKYMQETPVIDPAAD
+588 TKYMKETPVINPAAD
-603 KNWTFK
+603 QNWAFK
-609 PIVAD
+609 PIAAE
-614 KLHTTFDSSPNA
+614 KLNTTFDSSPNA
-626 QKYIK
+626 QKYIT

-649 AIDITKKNDDD
+649 AIDLTKKNDGD
-660 KETGGENPTT
+660 KPTPPTPGEGNGGDKPTT
-670 PPTGEG
+670 PPTPGEG
-676 NNGENPTTPPTSEG
+676 NDGDKPTTPPTPGEG
-690 NNGENPTTPPTSEG
+690 NDGDKPTTPPT
-704 NNGENPTTPP
+704 
-714 TGEGNNGENPT
+714 
-725 TPPTGEG
+725 
-732 NNGENP
+732 
-738 TTPPTGEG
+738 
-746 NNGENPTTPP
+746 
-756 TGEGNNGENPTTPP
+756 
-770 TDEGNNTGSG
+770 TDEGNGGDKPTSPTEGENKDTKEH
-780 QTTTDNQNVKE
+780 TNVSEDKE
-791 TTTVSEKKEER
+791 TNEVER
-802 DLPKTGTSVVSTIG
+802 DLPKTGASVFSTIG

-822 GAGFL
+822 GAGVFM
-827 LLFRRKKANR
+827 LFRRKKANR

>member
-22 VLPATA
+22 VMPAIA
-28 HADEQT
+28 HADENT

-82 AKNSVLFDDGDA
+82 VKNSVLFDDGDA

-105 NKINNPKKPVD
+105 NKIKDKDPKNPVD
-116 PSYTHPLYRLMN
+116 PNYVHPLYRVMN

-148 LNKVISKTEF
+148 LKEVTSKTKI

-164 VYKDDKDNNEENDQN
+164 VYIDDHDGNDENDEH
-179 YFKPYHVFEKE
+179 YFDRPYHILEKE
-190 VEDES
+190 VVDEA
-195 GQKQKVKIGVMGFVP
+195 GQKQIVKIGVMGFVP
-210 PQVMNWDKANLEG
+210 PQIMNWDKANLEG
-223 KVKAKDIV
+223 QVKAKDIV

-264 GMENASYYLTEVPGV
+264 GMENASYYLTEVPDV

-287 HTEVK
+287 HTEVQ
-292 DVFNG
+292 DIFNG

-326 QKEQS
+326 QKKNQS
-331 KPQLRPIADSKGNPL
+331 KPALRKIADSKGNPL
-346 VQSDQN
+346 VESDQK
-352 LVNEIKDD
+352 LVNEIKDE
-360 HQATIDYVNTA
+360 HEKTIEYVNTP
-371 VGKTTAP
+371 VGETKAP

-392 QLVTNA
+392 QIVTNA

-404 KLFAENGQY
+404 QELKKPEY
-413 SKYKGIPV
+413 EKIKDIPV

-433 NGATYYT
+433 NGAAYYT

-486 DPKKTEEQPLVNIG
+486 DPKPKEKIEQQLVNTG

-508 LDGLKYEIDVTQPA
+508 IDGLKYEIDVTQPA
-522 KYDKDGKVINANT
+522 KYDKDGKVVNANA
-535 NRIINMTYEGKP
+535 NRIVNMTYEGKP

-588 VKYMQETPVIDPAAD
+588 VKYMQETPVINPTAD
-603 KNWTFK
+603 QNWTFK

-614 KLHTTFDSSPNA
+614 KLITTFDSSPKA
-626 QKYIK
+626 KEYIK

-649 AIDITKKNDDD
+649 AIDITKKNDD

-670 PPTGEG
+670 PPTGG
-676 NNGENPTTPPTSEG
+676 
-690 NNGENPTTPPTSEG
+690 
-704 NNGENPTTPP
+704 GENPTTPP
-714 TGEGNNGENPT
+714 TGNGENPT
-725 TPPTGEG
+725 PPTEEG
-732 NNGENP
+732 NNGNESKQ
-738 TTPPTGEG
+738 
-746 NNGENPTTPP
+746 
-756 TGEGNNGENPTTPP
+756 
-770 TDEGNNTGSG
+770 DGNNTGSG
-780 QTTTDNQNVKE
+780 QTTTDDQNTKE
-791 TTTVSEKKEER
+791 TTTTVSENKEAEKDER
-802 DLPKTGTSVVSTIG
+802 DLPKTGASIASTIG

-822 GAGFL
+822 GAGLL

>member
-22 VLPATA
+22 VMPTTA
-28 HADEQT
+28 HADENT

-105 NKINNPKKPVD
+105 NKIKDPKNPVD
-116 PSYTHPLYRLMN
+116 PSYTHPLYRVMN

-148 LNKVISKTEF
+148 LNKVIEKTDF

-164 VYKDDKDNNEENDQN
+164 VYKDDHDDKEENDEN
-179 YFKPYHVFEKE
+179 YFKPYHILKKE
-190 VEDES
+190 VVDEA
-195 GQKQKVKIGVMGFVP
+195 GQKQIVKIGVMGFVP
-210 PQVMNWDKANLEG
+210 PQIMNWDKANLEG

-231 ETAKKMVPKMKAEGA
+231 KTAKIMVDKMKNDV

-252 AHSGVDKSGYNV
+252 AHSGVDKSGYNE
-264 GMENASYYLTEVPGV
+264 GMENAAFYLATEVPGV

-287 HTEVK
+287 HTEVT
-292 DVFNG
+292 DIFNG

-326 QKEQS
+326 QKKDQL
-331 KPQLRPIADSKGNPL
+331 KPELRKIADNKGNPL
-346 VQSDQN
+346 VHSDQK
-352 LVNEIKDD
+352 LVNEIKDE
-360 HQATIDYVNTA
+360 HEKTIEYVNTP
-371 VGKTTAP
+371 VGETKAP

-392 QLVTNA
+392 QIVTNA

-404 KLFAENGQY
+404 QELKKPEY
-413 SKYKGIPV
+413 EKIKDIPV

-433 NGATYYT
+433 NGAAYYT

-486 DPKKTEEQPLVNIG
+486 NPKPKEKIEQQLVNTG

-508 LDGLKYEIDVTQPA
+508 IDGLKYEIDVTQPA
-522 KYDKDGKVINANT
+522 KYDKDGKVVNANT
-535 NRIINMTYEGKP
+535 NRIVNMTYEGKP
-547 VADNQEFIV
+547 VADDQEFIV

-564 SQTFPGVSKGE
+564 SKTFPGVSEGE
-575 VVYQSQDETRQII
+575 VIYQSQDETRQII
-588 VKYMQETPVIDPAAD
+588 VKYMQETPVINPTAD
-603 KNWTFK
+603 QNWTFK

-614 KLHTTFDSSPNA
+614 KLITTFDSSPNA
-626 QKYIK
+626 QNYIK

-649 AIDITKKNDDD
+649 AIDITKKNDD
-660 KETGGENPTT
+660 KETGEGNPTTPPKGDGGNPTTPPTGGGENPTT
-670 PPTGEG
+670 PPTG
-676 NNGENPTTPPTSEG
+676 NGENPTPPTEEG
-690 NNGENPTTPPTSEG
+690 NNGNEPKQDG
-704 NNGENPTTPP
+704 NT
-714 TGEGNNGENPT
+714 
-725 TPPTGEG
+725 
-732 NNGENP
+732 
-738 TTPPTGEG
+738 
-746 NNGENPTTPP
+746 
-756 TGEGNNGENPTTPP
+756 
-770 TDEGNNTGSG
+770 TGSG
-780 QTTTDNQNVKE
+780 QTTTDDQNTKE
-791 TTTVSEKKEER
+791 TTTTVGENKEAEKDER
-802 DLPKTGTSVVSTIG
+802 DLPKTGASIASTIG

-822 GAGFL
+822 GAGL
-827 LLFRRKKANR
+827 LMLFRRKKANR

>member
-1 MKKSKKMLAGATLAI
+1 MKKSKKVLAGTTLALGI
-16 GVIAPQ
+16 MAPQ
-22 VLPATA
+22 VLPTVA
-28 HADEQT
+28 HAEGQAE
-34 GESTVNL
+34 GSTVKL

-94 LQGTPLGDYVA
+94 IQGTPLGDYVA
-105 NKINNPKKPVD
+105 QKGLDGDYV
-116 PSYTHPLYRLMN
+116 HPLYRLMN

-148 LNKVISKTEF
+148 LNKAISKTQF

-164 VYKDDKDNNEENDQN
+164 VYKEDGDNNEENDEN
-179 YFKPYHVFEKE
+179 YFKPYHIFEKE

-210 PQVMNWDKANLEG
+210 PQIMGWDKANLEG

-231 ETAKKMVPKMKAEGA
+231 QTAKKMVPKMKAEGA
-246 DVIVAL
+246 DIIVAL
-252 AHSGVDKSGYNV
+252 AHSGVDKSGYNA
-264 GMENASYYLTEVPGV
+264 GMENASYYLATEVPGV

-287 HTEVK
+287 HTVIT
-292 DVFNG
+292 DNFNG

-309 LGIIDMQLK
+309 LGIIDMELK
-318 KVNGKWEV
+318 KVNDKWEV
-326 QKEQS
+326 QKDKS
-331 KPQLRPIADSKGNPL
+331 VPSVRPISDSKGNAL
-346 VQSDQN
+346 VESDKR
-352 LVNEIKDD
+352 LVDEIKDD
-360 HQATIDYVNTA
+360 HEATIKYVNTP

-413 SKYKGIPV
+413 SKYKGLPV

-486 DPKKTEEQPLVNIG
+486 DPAKVQEQSLVNIN

-508 LDGLKYEIDVTQPA
+508 LDGVKYEIDVTQPA
-522 KYDKDGKVINANT
+522 KYDKDGKVVNQNAN
-535 NRIINMTYEGKP
+535 RIVNITYDGKP
-547 VADNQEFIV
+547 IADNQEFIV

-588 VKYMQETPVIDPAAD
+588 VKYMQETPVINPEAD
-603 KNWTFK
+603 QNWAFK
-609 PIVAD
+609 PIAAE
-614 KLHTTFDSSPNA
+614 KLNTTFDSSPNA
-626 QKYIK
+626 QKYIT

-649 AIDITKKNDDD
+649 AIDLTRKNDED
-660 KETGGENPTT
+660 KPTPPPTTGEGNDGDKPT

-676 NNGENPTTPPTSEG
+676 NDGDKP
-690 NNGENPTTPPTSEG
+690 
-704 NNGENPTTPP
+704 TPP
-714 TGEGNNGENPT
+714 TGEGNDGESP
-725 TPPTGEG
+725 TPPPTTGEG
-732 NNGENP
+732 NGGDNSTSPGEGENKDTTAP
-738 TTPPTGEG
+738 T
-746 NNGENPTTPP
+746 
-756 TGEGNNGENPTTPP
+756 
-770 TDEGNNTGSG
+770 
-780 QTTTDNQNVKE
+780 NVNEDKE
-791 TTTVSEKKEER
+791 TNKVER
-802 DLPKTGTSVVSTIG
+802 DLPKTGANVFSTIG
-816 AGLAFV
+816 AGLAFI
-822 GAGFL
+822 GAGVFM
-827 LLFRRKKANR
+827 LFRRKKANR

>member
-16 GVIAPQ
+16 GVMAPQ
-22 VLPATA
+22 VMPATA
-28 HADEQT
+28 HADENT

-82 AKNSVLFDDGDA
+82 VKNSVLFDDGDA

-105 NKINNPKKPVD
+105 NKIKDPKNPVD
-116 PSYTHPLYRLMN
+116 PSYTHPLYRVMN

-148 LNKVISKTEF
+148 LNKVIEKTDF

-164 VYKDDKDNNEENDQN
+164 VYKVDHDDKEENDEN
-179 YFKPYHVFEKE
+179 YFKPYHILKKE
-190 VEDES
+190 VVDEA
-195 GQKQKVKIGVMGFVP
+195 GQKQIVKIGVMGFVP
-210 PQVMNWDKANLEG
+210 PQIMNWDKANLEG

-231 ETAKKMVPKMKAEGA
+231 ATAKIMVKKMQDEGA
-246 DVIVAL
+246 DIIVAL
-252 AHSGVDKSGYNV
+252 AHSGVDKSEYKEANK
-264 GMENASYYLTEVPGV
+264 MENASYHLATQVPGV

-326 QKEQS
+326 QKDQS
-331 KPQLRPIADSKGNPL
+331 KPQLRPIANSKGTPL
-346 VQSDQN
+346 VESDQK
-352 LVNEIKDD
+352 LVNEIKDE
-360 HQATIDYVNTA
+360 HEKTIEYVNTH
-371 VGKTTAP
+371 VGETKAP

-392 QLVTNA
+392 QIVTNA

-404 KLFAENGQY
+404 EELKKPEY
-413 SKYKGIPV
+413 EKIKDIPV

-522 KYDKDGKVINANT
+522 KYDKDGKVVNANT
-535 NRIINMTYEGKP
+535 NRIVNMTYEGKP
-547 VADNQEFIV
+547 VADKQEFIV

-588 VKYMQETPVIDPAAD
+588 VKYMQKIKDIDPAAD
-603 KNWTFK
+603 QNWTFK

-614 KLHTTFDSSPNA
+614 KLNTTFDSSPNA

-649 AIDITKKNDDD
+649 AIDITKKNDD
-660 KETGGENPTT
+660 KETGEGNPTTPPKGDGENPTTPPKGDGENPTT
-670 PPTGEG
+670 PPTEEG
-676 NNGENPTTPPTSEG
+676 NNGNEPKQ
-690 NNGENPTTPPTSEG
+690 
-704 NNGENPTTPP
+704 
-714 TGEGNNGENPT
+714 
-725 TPPTGEG
+725 
-732 NNGENP
+732 
-738 TTPPTGEG
+738 
-746 NNGENPTTPP
+746 
-756 TGEGNNGENPTTPP
+756 
-770 TDEGNNTGSG
+770 DGNNTGSG
-780 QTTTDNQNVKE
+780 QTTTDDQNTKE
-791 TTTVSEKKEER
+791 TTTVSENKEAEKDER
-802 DLPKTGTSVVSTIG
+802 DLPKTGASIASTIG

-822 GAGFL
+822 GAGL
-827 LLFRRKKANR
+827 LMLFRRKKANR

>member
-22 VLPATA
+22 VLPTTA

-105 NKINNPKKPVD
+105 NKINDPKKPVD
-116 PSYTHPLYRLMN
+116 TSYTHPLYRLMN

-287 HTEVK
+287 HTEMK

-346 VQSDQN
+346 VKSDEK

-522 KYDKDGKVINANT
+522 KYDKDGKVVNANT

-609 PIVAD
+609 PIVAE
-614 KLHTTFDSSPNA
+614 KLNTTFDSSPNA

-649 AIDITKKNDDD
+649 AIDITKKNDEG
-660 KETGGENPTT
+660 KETGGENPTP

-676 NNGENPTTPPTSEG
+676 NNGG
-690 NNGENPTTPPTSEG
+690 
-704 NNGENPTTPP
+704 NPTTPP

-732 NNGENP
+732 SNGENP
-738 TTPPTGEG
+738 TTPPTNEG
-746 NNGENPTTPP
+746 NNAGA
-756 TGEGNNGENPTTPP
+756 
-770 TDEGNNTGSG
+770 G
-780 QTTTDNQNVKE
+780 QTTTGNENSKE
-791 TTTVSEKKEER
+791 TTTVSEKQEER

-822 GAGFL
+822 GAGLL

>member
-22 VLPATA
+22 VLPTIA
-28 HADEQT
+28 HADEKA

-105 NKINNPKKPVD
+105 NKINDPKNPVD

-148 LNKVISKTEF
+148 LNKVISKTKF

-346 VQSDQN
+346 VKSDEK

-522 KYDKDGKVINANT
+522 KYDKDGKVVNANT

-614 KLHTTFDSSPNA
+614 KLNTTFDSSPNA

-676 NNGENPTTPPTSEG
+676 NNGENPTTPPT
-690 NNGENPTTPPTSEG
+690 
-704 NNGENPTTPP
+704 
-714 TGEGNNGENPT
+714 GEGNNGENPM

-732 NNGENP
+732 S
-738 TTPPTGEG
+738 
-746 NNGENPTTPP
+746 
-756 TGEGNNGENPTTPP
+756 NGENPTTPP
-770 TDEGNNTGSG
+770 TDEGKNTGSG
-780 QTTTDNQNVKE
+780 QTTTDNQNSKE
-791 TTTVSEKKEER
+791 TTTVSENKEER

-816 AGLAFV
+816 AGFAFV
-822 GAGFL
+822 GAGLL

>member
-22 VLPATA
+22 VMPTTA
-28 HADEQT
+28 HADENT

-105 NKINNPKKPVD
+105 NKIKDPKNPVD
-116 PSYTHPLYRLMN
+116 PSYTHPLYRVMN

-164 VYKDDKDNNEENDQN
+164 VYKDDKDTNEENDQN

-318 KVNGKWEV
+318 KVNGKWEI

-346 VQSDQN
+346 VQSDQE

-474 WLEMSAGQFNQI
+474 WLEMSAGQFNTI

-522 KYDKDGKVINANT
+522 KYDKDGKVVNANA
-535 NRIINMTYEGKP
+535 NRIVNMTYEGKL
-547 VADNQEFIV
+547 VADKQEFIV

-588 VKYMQETPVIDPAAD
+588 VKYMQETPVINPAAD
-603 KNWTFK
+603 QNWTFK

-614 KLHTTFDSSPNA
+614 KLNTTFDSSPNA

-676 NNGENPTTPPTSEG
+676 NNGG
-690 NNGENPTTPPTSEG
+690 
-704 NNGENPTTPP
+704 NPTTPP
-714 TGEGNNGENPT
+714 TGEGNNG
-725 TPPTGEG
+725 G
-732 NNGENP
+732 
-738 TTPPTGEG
+738 
-746 NNGENPTTPP
+746 
-756 TGEGNNGENPTTPP
+756 NPTTPP
-770 TDEGNNTGSG
+770 TDEGNNGGNPTTPPTDEGSNGENPTTPPTNEANNAGSG
-780 QTTTDNQNVKE
+780 QTTTDNQNSKE
-791 TTTVSEKKEER
+791 TTTVSENKEDR
-802 DLPKTGTSVVSTIG
+802 DLPKTGTSVASTIG

-822 GAGFL
+822 GAGLL

>member
-22 VLPATA
+22 VMPTTA
-28 HADEQT
+28 HADENA

-105 NKINNPKKPVD
+105 NKIKDPKNRVD
-116 PSYTHPLYRLMN
+116 PSYTHPLYRVMN

-148 LNKVISKTEF
+148 LNKVIEKTDF

-164 VYKDDKDNNEENDQN
+164 VYKDDHDDKEENDEN
-179 YFKPYHVFEKE
+179 YFKPYHILKKE
-190 VEDES
+190 VVDEA
-195 GQKQKVKIGVMGFVP
+195 GQKQIVKIGVMGFVP
-210 PQVMNWDKANLEG
+210 PQIMNWDKANLEG

-231 ETAKKMVPKMKAEGA
+231 ATAKIMVKKMQDEGA
-246 DVIVAL
+246 DIIVAL
-252 AHSGVDKSGYNV
+252 AHSGVDKSEYKEANK
-264 GMENASYYLTEVPGV
+264 MENASYHLATQVPGV

-287 HTEVK
+287 HTEVQ

-326 QKEQS
+326 QKDQS
-331 KPQLRPIADSKGNPL
+331 KPQLRPIANSKGTPL
-346 VQSDQN
+346 VESDQK
-352 LVNEIKDD
+352 LVNEIKDE
-360 HQATIDYVNTA
+360 HEKTIEYVNTH
-371 VGKTTAP
+371 VGETKAP

-392 QLVTNA
+392 QIVTNA

-404 KLFAENGQY
+404 QELKKPEY
-413 SKYKGIPV
+413 EKIKDIPV

-522 KYDKDGKVINANT
+522 KYDKDGKVVNANT
-535 NRIINMTYEGKP
+535 NRIVNMTYEGKP
-547 VADNQEFIV
+547 VADKQEFIV

-588 VKYMQETPVIDPAAD
+588 VKYMQKIKDIDPAAD
-603 KNWTFK
+603 QNWTFK

-614 KLHTTFDSSPNA
+614 KLNTTFDSSPNA

-649 AIDITKKNDDD
+649 AIDITKKNDD
-660 KETGGENPTT
+660 KETGEGNPTTPPTGGGENPTT
-670 PPTGEG
+670 PPKGD
-676 NNGENPTTPPTSEG
+676 GENPTTPPTEEG
-690 NNGENPTTPPTSEG
+690 NNGNEPKQ
-704 NNGENPTTPP
+704 
-714 TGEGNNGENPT
+714 
-725 TPPTGEG
+725 
-732 NNGENP
+732 
-738 TTPPTGEG
+738 
-746 NNGENPTTPP
+746 
-756 TGEGNNGENPTTPP
+756 
-770 TDEGNNTGSG
+770 DGNNTGSG
-780 QTTTDNQNVKE
+780 QTTTDDQNTKE
-791 TTTVSEKKEER
+791 TTTVSENKEAEKDER
-802 DLPKTGTSVVSTIG
+802 DLPKTGASIASTIG

-822 GAGFL
+822 GAGLL

>member
-22 VLPATA
+22 VLPAAA

-105 NKINNPKKPVD
+105 NKINDPKKPVD

-404 KLFAENGQY
+404 EEFKKPEY
-413 SKYKGIPV
+413 EKYKGIPV

-508 LDGLKYEIDVTQPA
+508 LDGLKYEIDVTQPG
-522 KYDKDGKVINANT
+522 KYDKDGKVVNANT
-535 NRIINMTYEGKP
+535 NRIVNMTYEGKP

-690 NNGENPTTPPTSEG
+690 NNGENPTTPPTG
-704 NNGENPTTPP
+704 K
-714 TGEGNNGENPT
+714 
-725 TPPTGEG
+725 
-732 NNGENP
+732 
-738 TTPPTGEG
+738 
-746 NNGENPTTPP
+746 
-756 TGEGNNGENPTTPP
+756 GNNGENPTTPP

-780 QTTTDNQNVKE
+780 QTTTDNQNAKE

>member
-28 HADEQT
+28 HADENN

-105 NKINNPKKPVD
+105 NKINDPKKPVD

-164 VYKDDKDNNEENDQN
+164 VYKDDKDTNEENDQN

-287 HTEVK
+287 HTEVQ

-346 VQSDQN
+346 VQSDQE

-486 DPKKTEEQPLVNIG
+486 DPKKTEEQPLVNIS

-508 LDGLKYEIDVTQPA
+508 LDGVKYEIDLTKPT
-522 KYDKDGKVINANT
+522 KYDKDGKVVNANT

-588 VKYMQETPVIDPAAD
+588 VKYMQETPVINPAAD

-676 NNGENPTTPPTSEG
+676 NNGG
-690 NNGENPTTPPTSEG
+690 
-704 NNGENPTTPP
+704 NPTTPP
-714 TGEGNNGENPT
+714 TGEGNNGGNPT
-725 TPPTGEG
+725 TPPTDEG
-732 NNGENP
+732 SNGENP
-738 TTPPTGEG
+738 TTPPTNEA
-746 NNGENPTTPP
+746 NNA
-756 TGEGNNGENPTTPP
+756 
-770 TDEGNNTGSG
+770 GSG
-780 QTTTDNQNVKE
+780 QTTTDNQNSKE
-791 TTTVSEKKEER
+791 TTTVSENKEDR
-802 DLPKTGTSVVSTIG
+802 DLPKTGTSVASTIG

-822 GAGFL
+822 GAGLL

>member
-22 VLPATA
+22 VLPTTA
-28 HADEQT
+28 HADENN

-82 AKNSVLFDDGDA
+82 SKNSVLFDDGDA

-105 NKINNPKKPVD
+105 NKINDPKKPVD

-318 KVNGKWEV
+318 KVDGKWEV

-346 VQSDQN
+346 VQSDQK

-522 KYDKDGKVINANT
+522 KYDKDGKVVNANT
-535 NRIINMTYEGKP
+535 NRIINMTYEGKT

-614 KLHTTFDSSPNA
+614 KLNTTFDSSPNA

-649 AIDITKKNDDD
+649 AIDITKKNDD

-676 NNGENPTTPPTSEG
+676 NNGENPTP
-690 NNGENPTTPPTSEG
+690 
-704 NNGENPTTPP
+704 PP
-714 TGEGNNGENPT
+714 TGEGNNGENP
-725 TPPTGEG
+725 
-732 NNGENP
+732 
-738 TTPPTGEG
+738 
-746 NNGENPTTPP
+746 TPP

-770 TDEGNNTGSG
+770 TDEGNNGNNAGNG
-780 QTTTDNQNVKE
+780 QTTTDNQNTKE
-791 TTTVSEKKEER
+791 TTVSENKEER

>member
-22 VLPATA
+22 VLPTTA
-28 HADEQT
+28 HADEKA

-105 NKINNPKKPVD
+105 NKINDPKNPVD

-287 HTEVK
+287 HTEMK

-346 VQSDQN
+346 VKSDEK

-522 KYDKDGKVINANT
+522 KYDKDGKVVNANT

-603 KNWTFK
+603 KNWAFK

-614 KLHTTFDSSPNA
+614 KLNTTFDSSPNA

-644 EFAKY
+644 EFVKY
-649 AIDITKKNDDD
+649 AIDITKKNDD

-676 NNGENPTTPPTSEG
+676 NNGENPTTPPTGEG
-690 NNGENPTTPPTSEG
+690 NNGG
-704 NNGENPTTPP
+704 NPTTPP
-714 TGEGNNGENPT
+714 TGEGNNG
-725 TPPTGEG
+725 G
-732 NNGENP
+732 
-738 TTPPTGEG
+738 
-746 NNGENPTTPP
+746 
-756 TGEGNNGENPTTPP
+756 NPTTPP
-770 TDEGNNTGSG
+770 TDEGKNTGSG
-780 QTTTDNQNVKE
+780 QTTTDNQNTKE
-791 TTTVSEKKEER
+791 TTTVSENKEER

-822 GAGFL
+822 GAGLL

>member
-105 NKINNPKKPVD
+105 NKIKDQKNRVD
-116 PSYTHPLYRLMN
+116 PSYTHPLYRVMN

-148 LNKVISKTEF
+148 LKKVTSKTKI

-164 VYKDDKDNNEENDQN
+164 VYRDDHDGNDENDEH
-179 YFKPYHVFEKE
+179 YFDRPYHILEKE
-190 VEDES
+190 VVDEA
-195 GQKQKVKIGVMGFVP
+195 GQKQIVKIGVMGFVP
-210 PQVMNWDKANLEG
+210 PQIMNWDKANLEG
-223 KVKAKDIV
+223 QVKAKDIV

-279 DAVLMGHS
+279 NAVLMGHS

-326 QKEQS
+326 QKDQS

-346 VQSDQN
+346 VESDQK
-352 LVNEIKDD
+352 LVNEIKDE
-360 HQATIDYVNTA
+360 HEKTIEYVNTH
-371 VGKTTAP
+371 VGETKAP

-392 QLVTNA
+392 QIVTNA

-404 KLFAENGQY
+404 QELKKPEY
-413 SKYKGIPV
+413 EKIKDIPV

-522 KYDKDGKVINANT
+522 KYDKDGKVVNANA
-535 NRIINMTYEGKP
+535 NRIVNMTYEGKL
-547 VADNQEFIV
+547 VADDQEFIV

-588 VKYMQETPVIDPAAD
+588 VKYMQKIKDIDPAAD
-603 KNWTFK
+603 QNWTFK

-614 KLHTTFDSSPNA
+614 KLNTTFDSSPNA

-649 AIDITKKNDDD
+649 AIDITKKNDD
-660 KETGGENPTT
+660 KETGEGNPTTPPTGGGENPTT
-670 PPTGEG
+670 PPTG
-676 NNGENPTTPPTSEG
+676 NGENPTPPTEEG
-690 NNGENPTTPPTSEG
+690 NNGNEPKQ
-704 NNGENPTTPP
+704 
-714 TGEGNNGENPT
+714 
-725 TPPTGEG
+725 
-732 NNGENP
+732 
-738 TTPPTGEG
+738 
-746 NNGENPTTPP
+746 
-756 TGEGNNGENPTTPP
+756 
-770 TDEGNNTGSG
+770 DGNNTGSG
-780 QTTTDNQNVKE
+780 QTTTDDQNTKE
-791 TTTVSEKKEER
+791 TTTTVSENKEAEKDER
-802 DLPKTGTSVVSTIG
+802 DLPKTGASIASTIG

-822 GAGFL
+822 GAGL
-827 LLFRRKKANR
+827 LMLFRKKKANR

>member
-1 MKKSKKMLAGATLAI
+1 MKKSKNMLAGATLAI

-22 VLPATA
+22 VLPTTA
-28 HADEQT
+28 QAEEKA

-105 NKINNPKKPVD
+105 NKINDQKNPVD
-116 PSYTHPLYRLMN
+116 SSYVHPLYRVMN

-179 YFKPYHVFEKE
+179 YFKPYHIFEKE

-231 ETAKKMVPKMKAEGA
+231 ETAKKLVPKLKNEEHA
-246 DVIVAL
+246 DIVVAL

-346 VQSDQN
+346 VQSDQR

-474 WLEMSAGQFNQI
+474 WLEMSAGQFNKI
-486 DPKKTEEQPLVNIG
+486 DPAKTEEQPLVNIG

-522 KYDKDGKVINANT
+522 KYDKDGKVVNVNT
-535 NRIINMTYEGKP
+535 NRIINMMYEGKP

-603 KNWTFK
+603 QNWTFK

-614 KLHTTFDSSPNA
+614 KLNTTFDSSPNA
-626 QKYIK
+626 QNHIK

-649 AIDITKKNDDD
+649 AIDITKKNDD
-660 KETGGENPTT
+660 KETG
-670 PPTGEG
+670 
-676 NNGENPTTPPTSEG
+676 
-690 NNGENPTTPPTSEG
+690 
-704 NNGENPTTPP
+704 GENPTTPP

-738 TTPPTGEG
+738 TAPPTGEG
-746 NNGENPTTPP
+746 NNG
-756 TGEGNNGENPTTPP
+756 GNPTTPP
-770 TDEGNNTGSG
+770 TDEGNTVNEPKQDGNNAGSG
-780 QTTTDNQNVKE
+780 QTTTDNQNEKE
-791 TTTVSEKKEER
+791 TTKVSEGKEER
-802 DLPKTGTSVVSTIG
+802 DLPKTGTSVASTIG

-822 GAGFL
+822 GAGL
-827 LLFRRKKANR
+827 LMLFRRKKANR

>member
-16 GVIAPQ
+16 GVMAPQ
-22 VLPATA
+22 VMPATA
-28 HADEQT
+28 HADENT

-82 AKNSVLFDDGDA
+82 VKNSVLFDDGDA

-105 NKINNPKKPVD
+105 NKIKDPKNRVD
-116 PSYTHPLYRLMN
+116 PSYTHPLYRVMN

-148 LNKVISKTEF
+148 LKEVTSKTKI

-164 VYKDDKDNNEENDQN
+164 VYRDDHDGNDENDEH
-179 YFKPYHVFEKE
+179 YFDRPYHILEKE
-190 VEDES
+190 VVDEA
-195 GQKQKVKIGVMGFVP
+195 GQKQIVKIGVMGFVP
-210 PQVMNWDKANLEG
+210 PQIMNWDKANLEG
-223 KVKAKDIV
+223 QVKAKDIV
-231 ETAKKMVPKMKAEGA
+231 QTAKKLVPKMKAQGA
-246 DVIVAL
+246 DIIVAL
-252 AHSGVDKSGYNV
+252 AHSGVDKSGYNE
-264 GMENASYYLTEVPGV
+264 GMENSSFYLATEVPGV
-279 DAVLMGHS
+279 NAVLMGHS

-326 QKEQS
+326 QKDQS

-346 VQSDQN
+346 VASDQK
-352 LVNEIKDD
+352 LVNEIKDE
-360 HQATIDYVNTA
+360 HEKTIEYVNTH
-371 VGKTTAP
+371 VGETKAP

-392 QLVTNA
+392 QIVTNA

-404 KLFAENGQY
+404 QELKKPEY
-413 SKYKGIPV
+413 EKIKDIPV

-433 NGATYYT
+433 NGAAYYT

-486 DPKKTEEQPLVNIG
+486 NPKPKEKIEQQLVNTG

-508 LDGLKYEIDVTQPA
+508 IDGLKYEIDVTQPA
-522 KYDKDGKVINANT
+522 KYDKDGKVVNANT
-535 NRIINMTYEGKP
+535 NRIVNMTYEGKP
-547 VADNQEFIV
+547 VADDQEFIV

-564 SQTFPGVSKGE
+564 SKTFPGVSEGE
-575 VVYQSQDETRQII
+575 VIYQSQDETRQII
-588 VKYMQETPVIDPAAD
+588 VKYMQETPVINPTAD
-603 KNWTFK
+603 QNWTFK

-614 KLHTTFDSSPNA
+614 KLITTFDSSPNA
-626 QKYIK
+626 QNYIK

-649 AIDITKKNDDD
+649 AIDITKKNDD
-660 KETGGENPTT
+660 KETGEGNPTTPPKGDGGNPTTPPTGGGENPTT
-670 PPTGEG
+670 PPTG
-676 NNGENPTTPPTSEG
+676 NGENPTPPTEEG
-690 NNGENPTTPPTSEG
+690 NNGNEPKQDG
-704 NNGENPTTPP
+704 NT
-714 TGEGNNGENPT
+714 
-725 TPPTGEG
+725 
-732 NNGENP
+732 
-738 TTPPTGEG
+738 
-746 NNGENPTTPP
+746 
-756 TGEGNNGENPTTPP
+756 
-770 TDEGNNTGSG
+770 TGSG
-780 QTTTDNQNVKE
+780 QTTTDDQNTKE
-791 TTTVSEKKEER
+791 TTTTVGENKEAEKDER
-802 DLPKTGTSVVSTIG
+802 DLPKTGASIASTIG

-822 GAGFL
+822 GAGL
-827 LLFRRKKANR
+827 LMLFRRKKANR